1 MARTAYNDSRY
12 ARSVPVRHRALT
24 FLWAL
29 LFASF
34 AIGLTLEVTALVV
47 LPLLAAMPTAF
58 FTYRAVERTADL
70 GYRWL
75 YYTLVGSLLLSAAA
89 TAVGAGMTLV
99 IEPSRGM
106 PIVGFLALGTT
117 NVIVAILAWR
127 ALVRPSTRAAAR
139 AGMYAVLLE
148 LLAMT
153 IDVVMTMQKSGATLG
168 DREIGFSI
176 ALYGATISLGTGA
189 LACFASL
196 VTFVPDQP
204 DVPEARIVE
213 KS

>member
-1 MARTAYNDSRY
+1 MARPAYNVSRY
-12 ARSVPVRHRALT
+12 APSVPVRHRALT
-24 FLWAL
+24 FVWAL
-29 LFASF
+29 LFGSF
-34 AIGLTLEVTALVV
+34 AIGLAMELSALVV
-47 LPLLAAMPTAF
+47 IPLLAAMPSAF

-75 YYTLVGSLLLSAAA
+75 YYALVGSLLLSAAA
-89 TAVGAGMTLV
+89 TAVGAGMTIV
-99 IEPSRGM
+99 IEPSGGM

-153 IDVVMTMQKSGATLG
+153 IDVVMTMHKNGTTFG
-168 DREIGFSI
+168 DRELGFSI
-176 ALYGATISLGTGA
+176 ALVGATISLGTGA

-204 DVPEARIVE
+204 DVPEARVVA